1 MEHVTLLQLE
11 PEYPGTLV
19 RDKTQACTQSFR
31 NCLQGFELDDYAD
44 DDNEIWIEQKSAEFK
59 WWNSGL
65 NADKRGPG
73 SLDARLALR
82 PDVRDVVVEVLEGL
96 TDALQKYSE
105 LCKLPPFTTR
115 DQKKCRTALILRTPS
130 TVTTSDSWP
139 RGLPPEP

>member
-1 MEHVTLLQLE
+1 MAHVALLQLG
-11 PEYPGTLV
+11 PAYPGTLV

-31 NCLQGFELDDYAD
+31 NCLQSFGLEDYAND
-44 DDNEIWIEQKSAEFK
+44 DDDEIWIEQKSAEFR

-96 TDALQKYSE
+96 TDALQKYSG
-105 LCKLPPFTTR
+105 LCKLPPLTRR
-115 DQKKCRTALILRTPS
+115 DQEKC
-130 TVTTSDSWP
+130 
-139 RGLPPEP
+139 